1 MSATEISKALSANDT
16 GLTGGHQA
24 GILIP
29 KDQRILGFFP
39 PLDASTKNPR
49 ALLAFVDDE
58 GTQWEFCFIYY
69 NNRSFGGTRDE
80 YRLTRMTKYLRQNN
94 LSPEDEV
101 LLGRPKSDSY
111 RVSYRRR
118 SQQHSGTQPV
128 LKLGSGWKVIKL

>member
-1 MSATEISKALSANDT
+1 MSATEISKTLSANDT

-39 PLDASTKNPR
+39 PLDATIKNPR
-49 ALLAFVDDE
+49 SLLAFVDDE

-69 NNRSFGGTRDE
+69 NNRFFGGTRDE
-80 YRLTRMTKYLRQNN
+80 YRLTRMTKYLRGNN

-101 LLGRPKSDSY
+101 LLNRPRSDSY

-118 SQQHSGTQPV
+118 SQQHAGTQPV